1 MVGEKK
7 YPILKIVA
15 YILEIKKIQQKCKI
29 KMRQKDNYVMVKR
42 ASPKQV
48 MLPDGRTF
56 VVRYERVSRD
66 RLPPNVTI

>member
-1 MVGEKK
+1 
-7 YPILKIVA
+7 
-15 YILEIKKIQQKCKI
+15 
-29 KMRQKDNYVMVKR
+29 MRQKDNYVMVKR

-48 MLPDGRTF
+48 MLPDDRTF